1 MKLFSG
7 KRWALAVLLALLLA
21 LPMSFQ
27 TALAQPQY
35 AVPLLVANT
44 SFLNVRTGPGVQYT
58 TLVTVV
64 GGSELPV
71 LAIGSDGVWY
81 LISTPVG
88 VGWVN
93 VDFTVPRG
101 NFSVVPTIN
110 VNAVG
115 AVLVA
120 PVTAPTLSIGLD
132 AGQGGGPATAA
143 STSTVERFR
152 AQINVEFVNLRYE
165 PQDNS
170 APIAIVSVDP
180 TGVNDYSIV
189 GRSVDSRGVE
199 WLQIDMP
206 GTGTGWIEAPKLKLR
221 LSARYRTVLQVV
233 ADVVGMTADPV
244 TNEGIGLPVLT
255 RNQEV
260 FLLDISANSQ
270 LVKVETGDG
279 IVGWLP
285 FNSLQTRM
293 GTTSD
298 TLAAEE
304 AANPPAA
311 PFVDGQGGGG
321 PTPVIFPQ
329 LEMPH
334 VIVNTSYLNIRGGPG
349 SQYASVATVSGGTQL
364 DVLGR
369 AHDDVWLYVRGT
381 FGTGWVNNEFTLFR
395 GIIDNVP
402 YIDANAAVTLTT
414 VQTPV
419 AIFSTALTLYAAPG
433 VNFGAVAFVNGPAEL
448 PVVARTADGNWVQV
462 NSPAGFGWVLASQV
476 VVRGDP
482 NLIPVVG

>member
-7 KRWALAVLLALLLA
+7 KRRALVLLLA
-21 LPMSFQ
+21 LMLLLPMSIQ
-27 TALAQPQY
+27 SALAQPQY
-35 AVPLLVANT
+35 EIPLLVTNT

-71 LAIGSDGVWY
+71 LAAGSDGVWY

-93 VDFTVPRG
+93 VDFTLPRG
-101 NFSVVPTIN
+101 NFAVVPTIN
-110 VNAVG
+110 VNAIG
-115 AVLVA
+115 SVLFA
-120 PVTAPTLSIGLD
+120 TVTVPTMSIGLD
-132 AGQGGGPATAA
+132 AGQGGGATAA
-143 STSTVERFR
+143 PPSTVERFR
-152 AQINVEFVNLRYE
+152 AQINVEFVNLRRE
-165 PQDNS
+165 PLDNS
-170 APIAIVSVDP
+170 APIAIVSVDK
-180 TGVNDYSIV
+180 TGVSDYSIV
-189 GRSVDSRGVE
+189 GRSVDDRSVE

-206 GTGTGWIEAPKLKLR
+206 GIGVGWIETPKLNLH

-233 ADVVGMTADPV
+233 ADIVGMTADPV
-244 TNEGIGLPVLT
+244 SNEGIGLPVLQ

-260 FLLDISANSQ
+260 FLLDITPNGQ

-285 FNSLQTRM
+285 FNSVQTRT

-298 TLAAEE
+298 DLAAQE

-311 PFVDGQGGGG
+311 PFIDGQGGGG
-321 PTPVIFPQ
+321 PASVIFPS
-329 LEMPH
+329 LEMAH
-334 VIVNTSYLNIRGGPG
+334 LIVNTSYLNVRSGPG
-349 SQYASVATVSGGTQL
+349 PQFASIATVSGGTQL
-364 DVLGR
+364 NVLGI
-369 AHDDVWLYVRGT
+369 AGNDAWFYVRGT

-395 GIIDNVP
+395 GSIGNVP
-402 YIDANAAVTLTT
+402 VISDATAATMAV

-433 VNFGAVAFVNGPAEL
+433 VNFGAVAFVNGPGEL
-448 PVVARTADGNWVQV
+448 PVVARTADGTWVQV
-462 NSPAGFGWVLASQV
+462 NSAAGFGWVLASQV
-476 VVRGDP
+476 IVRGDP